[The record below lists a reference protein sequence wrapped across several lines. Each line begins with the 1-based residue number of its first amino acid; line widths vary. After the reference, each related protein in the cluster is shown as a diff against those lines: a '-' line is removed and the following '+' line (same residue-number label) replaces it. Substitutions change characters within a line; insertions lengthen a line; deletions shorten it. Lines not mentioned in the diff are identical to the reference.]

1 MKCTKIIL
9 FWILILCNTALVFAQ
24 AISVDDSK
32 NATDLTQIVTNNS
45 SCISISGE
53 SVKGDE
59 FTPGQN
65 SFGSF
70 DSQGGSFPFTKGIV
84 LSTWSSIYSPGP
96 FVREPTNGP
105 KSGSSSWLGD
115 PDLEQALGT
124 TNTSNAT
131 ILEFDFTAITNVIS
145 FNYLFASNEYQD
157 NFPCNYSDGFAFL
170 IKEIGTATYKNL
182 AVIPGTTIPV
192 SSKNVH
198 PIINTFNSTSG
209 AKPGCPAENETYFG
223 GFNNSPTNTSPTN
236 YSGQTVVMNAQT
248 SVVPGKTY
256 HIKLVIADQNGYYYD
271 SAVFIEAGSFTSKI
285 DLGPDRTTQ
294 NNPICFGEK
303 FIIDTK
309 LSPAYTYRWYK
320 DGSLT
325 PISGETNP
333 SYEATATGIY
343 RVEVELGNAS
353 CIASGQIKI
362 EFTPEIILQDTS
374 LIQCDDNGD
383 GIAFFDLTRA
393 EPILKNNNSNLG
405 TMVFYENI
413 IDAQNNQ
420 NPIQNPNNYTNKA
433 NNQIVIA
440 KVSDNYGCANYAQL
454 TLEISSQTITPLAP
468 IVVCDDN
475 DGNSDGIHQ
484 FDLMTIATSGY
495 FSGIGNNVFVYFYL
509 NPTDA
514 YLEKNELPYFFK
526 NTIPGGQTL
535 YARVLNGPDC
545 YAITPIILVV
555 NTFNPPNF
563 EEETIPLC
571 EGSTLNLTVS
581 NTYSSYLWSTGAT
594 SNSISVSSPGD
605 YSVVVT
611 DANGCEATKKF
622 QVLNSGIAIITE
634 TKINDFAA
642 NQNSVLIE
650 YTGSGDYEF
659 SIDGSYFQDSPLFN
673 GITAGTY
680 WAYARDKNGCGDATP
695 FQFFVLDYPR
705 FFTPNGDGFNDL
717 WIIKNLDL
725 FPTATITI
733 FDRYG
738 KLLKQLHSSSAAWDG
753 TFNGYNL
760 PSDDYWFTIIFT
772 NNKSIKGH
780 FSLKR

>member
-1 MKCTKIIL
+1 MKCIKIIL
-9 FWILILCNTALVFAQ
+9 FWILVLCNTTLVFAQ
-24 AISVDDSK
+24 AIRVDDSK
-32 NATDLTQIVTNNS
+32 NATDLTQILTNNS
-45 SCISISGE
+45 SCINISGE

-59 FTPGQN
+59 FTSGQESYGYFN
-65 SFGSF
+65 N
-70 DSQGGSFPFTKGIV
+70 QGGSFPFTEGIV
-84 LSTWSSIYSPGP
+84 LSTWSSKNSEGP
-96 FVREPTNGP
+96 FIRNQGAGNSLW
-105 KSGSSSWLGD
+105 KGD
-115 PDLEQALGT
+115 ADLDQALGI
-124 TNTSNAT
+124 NSINAT
-131 ILEFDFTAITNVIS
+131 VLEFDFIPLTNFIS

-157 NFPCNYSDGFAFL
+157 DYPCNYSDGFAFL
-170 IKEIGTATYKNL
+170 IKEENAANYRNL
-182 AVIPGTTIPV
+182 ALIPRSTTPV
-192 SSKNVH
+192 SSTTIH
-198 PIINTFNSTSG
+198 PPISYTNNFGNTTS
-209 AKPGCPAENETYFG
+209 CPAENETYFDQL
-223 GFNNSPTNTSPTN
+223 NTSLTN
-236 YSGQTVVMNAQT
+236 SSPINYAGQTKILNAQT
-248 SVVPGKTY
+248 TVIPGKKY
-256 HIKLVIADQNGYYYD
+256 HIKLVIADQDNFRYD

-285 DLGPDRTTQ
+285 DLGSDRTTQ

-320 DGSLT
+320 DDSLT

-333 SYEATATGIY
+333 SYEATETGIY
-343 RVEVELGNAS
+343 RVEVELGSAS

-362 EFTPEIILQDTS
+362 EFTPEIVLQDTN

-383 GIAFFDLTRA
+383 EIAFFDLTRA

-405 TMVFYENI
+405 NMVFYENV
-413 IDAQNNQ
+413 IDAQSNQ
-420 NPIQNPNNYTNKA
+420 NPIQNPKNYTNKA
-433 NNQIVIA
+433 NNQIIIA

-454 TLEISSQTITPLAP
+454 TLQISNQTITPLAP

-484 FDLMTIATSGY
+484 FDLMAIATSGY
-495 FSGIGNNVFVYFYL
+495 FSAIGSNVFVYFYL

-526 NTIPGGQTL
+526 NTISGGQTL

-545 YAITPIILVV
+545 YAITPVILVV
-555 NTFNPPNF
+555 NTFNPLNF
-563 EEETIPLC
+563 EDETIALC
-571 EGSTLNLTVS
+571 EGRTLDLTVS
-581 NTYSSYLWSTGAT
+581 NIYSSYLWNTGAT

-605 YSVVVT
+605 YSVIVT
-611 DANGCEATKKF
+611 DANGCGATKKF
-622 QVLNSGIAIITE
+622 QVLNSGIATITG

-650 YTGSGDYEF
+650 YTGLGDYEF

-673 GITAGTY
+673 GIAAGTY
-680 WAYARDKNGCGDATP
+680 WAYARDKNGCGDAAP
-695 FQFFVLDYPR
+695 FQFYVLDYPR

-725 FPTATITI
+725 FPKATVTI

-738 KLLKQLHSSSAAWDG
+738 KLLKQLHSSNAAWDG

-760 PSDDYWFTIIFT
+760 PSDDYWFNIIFT

>member
-1 MKCTKIIL
+1 MKCIKIIL
-9 FWILILCNTALVFAQ
+9 FWILVLCNTTLVFAQ

-32 NATDLTQIVTNNS
+32 NATDLTQILTNNS

-53 SVKGDE
+53 SVKGDT

-65 SFGSF
+65 SYGYFNN
-70 DSQGGSFPFTKGIV
+70 QGGSFPFTEGIV

-96 FVREPTNGP
+96 FVREPTSGP

-131 ILEFDFTAITNVIS
+131 VLEFDFTAITNVIS

-198 PIINTFNSTSG
+198 PIINTFNSSSG
-209 AKPGCPAENETYFG
+209 PKPGCPAENETYFG
-223 GFNNSPTNTSPTN
+223 SFNNSPNNTSPIN

-248 SVVPGKTY
+248 SVIPGKTY
-256 HIKLVIADQNGYYYD
+256 HIKLVIADQSGYFYD

-285 DLGPDRTTQ
+285 DLVPDRTTQ

-320 DGSLT
+320 DASLT

-333 SYEATATGIY
+333 SYEATETGIY

-362 EFTPEIILQDTS
+362 EFTPEIVLQDTN
-374 LIQCDDNGD
+374 LIQCDDNGG
-383 GIAFFDLTRA
+383 GIAVFDLTRA

-405 TMVFYENI
+405 TMVFYENTV
-413 IDAQNNQ
+413 DAQNNL
-420 NPIQNPNNYTNKA
+420 NPILNPNSYTNKSS
-433 NNQIVIA
+433 NQILIA
-440 KVSDNYGCANYAQL
+440 KILDSYGCAHYAQL
-454 TLEISSQTITPLAP
+454 TLGISNQTITPLAP
-468 IVVCDDN
+468 VIACDD
-475 DGNSDGIHQ
+475 DGTDDGIYQ
-484 FDLMTIATSGY
+484 FDLVSIATLSA
-495 FSGIGNNVFVYFYL
+495 FSDLGNNISVGFYL
-509 NPTDA
+509 NQNDA
-514 YLEKNELPYFFK
+514 YLERNALPTIFR
-526 NTIPGGQTL
+526 NTIPYQQTI
-535 YARVLNGPDC
+535 YARVLNGSDC
-545 YAITPIILVV
+545 YGITPVSLVV
-555 NTFNPPNF
+555 NSFYPPNF
-563 EEETIPLC
+563 QQENIALCANSNLNISVNAGFLSYSWNTGETTNEI
-571 EGSTLNLTVS
+571 NVS
-581 NTYSSYLWSTGAT
+581 N
-594 SNSISVSSPGD
+594 PGN
-605 YSVVVT
+605 YSVKVT
-611 DANGCEATKKF
+611 SANGCEATKKF
-622 QVLNSGIAIITE
+622 TIIASEIASIKNVQV
-634 TKINDFAA
+634 NDFAG
-642 NQNSVLIE
+642 NQNSALIE
-650 YTGSGDYEF
+650 YTGTGDYEF

-673 GITAGTY
+673 GIAAGTY
-680 WAYARDKNGCGDATP
+680 WAYARDKNGCGNAAP
-695 FQFFVLDYPR
+695 FQFYVLDYPR

-725 FPTATITI
+725 FPKATVTI

-738 KLLKQLHSSSAAWDG
+738 KLIKQLSPSSLGWDG
-753 TFNGYNL
+753 TFNGYKL
-760 PSDDYWFTIIFT
+760 PSDDYWFSINFAEG
-772 NNKSIKGH
+772 KSIKGH